1 MRISDWSSDVC
12 SSDLIAHLTSDYA
25 GKPIPDHF
33 DSIEQAVQEARKA
46 QPELKPAFV
55 SYPGTGYSGDHHYGV
70 FMKGNSS
77 LSERNFQPVLVDAVT
92 AKLTAVPRW
101 PLALS
106 VMYLSQPLHFGDYA
120 GLPLKIIWGIFDL
133 IAIILL
139 VSGLYLWLGRRGTSL
154 RLRVRE
160 VSRSEEHQSESSH

>member
-1 MRISDWSSDVC
+1 M
-12 SSDLIAHLTSDYA
+12 
-25 GKPIPDHF
+25 PDHF

-92 AKLTAVPRW
+92 AKLTAVARW

-120 GLPLKIIWGIFDL
+120 EI
-133 IAIILL
+133 
-139 VSGLYLWLGRRGTSL
+139 GRATCGE
-154 RLRVRE
+154 RVCE
-160 VSRSEEHQSESSH
+160 

>member
-12 SSDLIAHLTSDYA
+12 SSDLYASWQKGEIAHLTSDYA

-77 LSERNFQPVLVDAVT
+77 LSRSE
-92 AKLTAVPRW
+92 
-101 PLALS
+101 
-106 VMYLSQPLHFGDYA
+106 
-120 GLPLKIIWGIFDL
+120 
-133 IAIILL
+133 
-139 VSGLYLWLGRRGTSL
+139 GRRVGK
-154 RLRVRE
+154 E
-160 VSRSEEHQSESSH
+160 CVSTCRFRWSPDH